1 MTPEQAYERL
11 DREHLDEVDAAVFT
25 GDVFHDEDNR
35 RKFRRLLQRWTLEL
49 DALDVSGFGL
59 NP

>member
-1 MTPEQAYERL
+1 MTPQQVWERYRDL
-11 DREHLDEVDAAVFT
+11 FDSVDEAVLT
-25 GDVFHDEDNR
+25 GDILHDEDNR

-49 DALDVSGFGL
+49 DALDTSGFGL

>member
-1 MTPEQAYERL
+1 
-11 DREHLDEVDAAVFT
+11 VFT

-49 DALDVSGFGL
+49 DALDTSGFGL

>member
-1 MTPEQAYERL
+1 MTPQQVWERYRDL
-11 DREHLDEVDAAVFT
+11 FDSVDAAVFD
-25 GDVFHDEDNR
+25 GDILHDEDNR

-49 DALDVSGFGL
+49 DALDTSGFGL

>member
-1 MTPEQAYERL
+1 MTPQQVWERYRDL
-11 DREHLDEVDAAVFT
+11 FDSVDEAVFT
-25 GDVFHDEDNR
+25 GDLLYDEDNR

-49 DALDVSGFGL
+49 DALDTSGFGL

>member
-1 MTPEQAYERL
+1 MTSAEAYNRL
-11 DREHLDEVDAAVFT
+11 DDEHLDAVDAAVFT
-25 GDVFHDEDNR
+25 GDIFHDDDNR

-49 DALDVSGFGL
+49 DALDTSGFGL